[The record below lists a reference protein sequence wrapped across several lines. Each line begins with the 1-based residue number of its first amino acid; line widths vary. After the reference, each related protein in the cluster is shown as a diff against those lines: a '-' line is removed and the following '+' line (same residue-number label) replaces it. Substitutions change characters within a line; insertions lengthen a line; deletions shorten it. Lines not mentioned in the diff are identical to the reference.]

1 MADDQ
6 EREED
11 AAEAALA
18 LGHLGA
24 AHGLPT
30 VLSERFLNPELV
42 RAAVAAKTVLDP
54 DALEVASIL
63 AEGRKQC
70 SQQ

>member
-1 MADDQ
+1 MANDTD
-6 EREED
+6 REED

-24 AHGLPT
+24 GHGLP
-30 VLSERFLNPELV
+30 SFLAGRHLNAEHV

-54 DALEVASIL
+54 DVLEVASIL
-63 AEGRKQC
+63 SEGRTQ
-70 SQQ
+70 